1 MQYTVIK
8 EVRTIVKF
16 ILKEKTDN
24 KFVYEYF
31 PEGDFSKKAGIIIV
45 DTASES
51 VWVEKVAEEDF
62 ECHTTAD
69 EFNDMRN
76 AINGMQAEN
85 GEPPLTEEELPTA
98 TEGSKWYYYANHAIN
113 RLCDL
118 FNNGEEPTEGTVAW
132 Y

>member
-1 MQYTVIK
+1 M
-8 EVRTIVKF
+8 VKF

-31 PEGDFSKKAGIIIV
+31 PEGDFSKEAGIIIV
-45 DTASES
+45 DTVAES

-62 ECHTTAD
+62 QRHTTAD
-69 EFNDMRN
+69 ELNDMRN
-76 AINGMQAEN
+76 AINEMRAEN

>member
-1 MQYTVIK
+1 M
-8 EVRTIVKF
+8 VKF

-51 VWVEKVAEEDF
+51 IWVEKVAEEDF

-69 EFNDMRN
+69 ELNDMRN
-76 AINGMQAEN
+76 AINGMRAEN

-113 RLCDL
+113 RLFDL
-118 FNNGEEPTEGTVAW
+118 FNNGEEPTKGTVAW

>member
-1 MQYTVIK
+1 M
-8 EVRTIVKF
+8 VKF

-62 ECHTTAD
+62 ERHTTAD
-69 EFNDMRN
+69 ELNELRDSVNEMR
-76 AINGMQAEN
+76 AEN
-85 GEPPLTEEELPTA
+85 GEPLLTEEEWPSA
-98 TEGSKWYYYANHAIN
+98 KEGSSWYYYANHAIN
-113 RLCDL
+113 RLRDL
-118 FNNGEEPTEGTVAW
+118 FNNEEEPTEGTVAW